1 MAEIKNNF
9 LKSRMN
15 KDLDDRI
22 LPNGEYRDA
31 QNIAISKSESS
42 DVGALE
48 NILGNSLASSL
59 GLSSNCGI
67 TVIGKFMDD
76 VNNRIIIFLTDYT
89 DSSST
94 RLDNFAP
101 STSTHQIICYYPTD
115 NTVNILAQG
124 YFLNFSKT
132 HPIYGVNLLENLL
145 FWTDDRN
152 QPRKLNVNAAETNGN
167 WYNTEDTISV
177 CKYYPWKPIRLYKDS
192 GIPISVSLHAGGSG
206 YTAFTAG
213 MATNPVIPGG
223 TGLIVNNGAVGAGGA
238 LLDNITISTPGSG
251 YTNGEIVNVSG
262 GGGSSG
268 GQITI
273 TTRMDSTMQDVV
285 SPTLPDATV
294 TGTTIAAAGAT
305 YTAVIYNTSSGSG
318 AGLTV
323 LLTVNGAGGI
333 TNAAVANPGSGYVNG
348 DVVTVVGGN
357 GAGRLQLTVTS
368 TTNPYYNANWP
379 GDPEYL
385 KNKFARFSYRFR
397 FEDGEYS
404 LIAPFTQIA
413 FVPEQ
418 DGYFISHDEDRT
430 YTTTEVGFMKNK
442 INDISLMIDSPEG
455 YPWAG
460 LRSTLKIIEMD
471 ILYKESDELP
481 IKVIETIPFEEFG
494 GGVSKGTTVFE
505 YQYQSRKPSEV
516 LPESEIIRTSD
527 KVPIRAMAQE
537 VVGNRVVYANF
548 LDKHSSPDTLDY
560 NVSVSLKDD
569 ETAFTAAYTHKEY
582 QNNTLKQNRTYQVGV
597 VLCDKY
603 GRQSDVILS
612 SADSSVATNKK
623 GDTIYHYYKDNLFT
637 DGDLINNTTT
647 WPGDSLKVAFNSLIP
662 STILNDPGYPGLYS
676 ADNPLGYYTYK
687 IVVKQTQQGYYNVYF
702 PGILNGG
709 TDALGGNGATVADP
723 TGYMVLTG
731 DNINKIPK
739 KLTDVGPNQNQFS
752 SGRPTY
758 EEDPSYYE
766 FDVVPLASGEVV
778 YGFQVDTDID
788 PENLTRAE
796 KQLLNRRDRIRNK
809 RTRNSNVILY
819 GRVTNFEVGTTN
831 TESNK
836 RINPGT
842 SNDMITGIGTLQEMG
857 LADMNA
863 TPPEVYPKLYNY
875 ESNPFAGRLELS
887 DLSVGS
893 TYTDLTLNPLTQ
905 LAVYETEP
913 FDSALNI
920 YWETTT
926 SGLISELNNGI
937 GASDLT
943 IPVSLDLPTINTFD
957 EYTNIG
963 GDATSVFYA
972 RDNNGAIIAGA
983 TMVLSSVQN
992 SQSSGNVV
1000 NGAFNLVSVGGGGY
1014 KITTASHQ
1022 YYTAGTLSNK
1032 FTAYIQ
1038 VTNGS
1043 NVAFFNIKFSR
1054 TNLPPTITN
1063 GGGGLLLDLT
1073 PGGVFY
1079 TLEGNNGARDASVN
1093 GKELTWEIYDTY
1105 VSADVYV
1112 GNATYTNMT
1121 ENRLINI
1128 GPGPI
1133 PGLAYSS
1140 SVPYIFG
1147 SSTVEGKF
1155 ALSTNPGLPAIS
1167 NVAKWYYIRLNYR
1180 VFDGGGLLYYDYFT
1194 IIMPQWQ

>member
-101 STSTHQIICYYPTD
+101 STSTHKILCYYPSD
-115 NTVNILAQG
+115 NTVNTLAQG

-132 HPIYGVNLLENLL
+132 YPIYGVNLLEDLL

-192 GIPISVSLHAGGSG
+192 GIPISVDVV
-206 YTAFTAG
+206 
-213 MATNPVIPGG
+213 PPGG
-223 TGLIVNNGAVGAGGA
+223 TGYTSTAGVSIGSGGLVVNTTAGGGGA
-238 LLDNITISTPGSG
+238 LVSITIVTPGTG
-251 YTNGEIVNVSG
+251 YTNGEVLAVPG
-262 GGGSSG
+262 GTDGTV
-268 GQITI
+268 II
-273 TTRMDSTMQDVV
+273 TTRIDSTMQDVV

-294 TGTTIAAAGAT
+294 TNPISIVAAGT
-305 YTAVIYNTSSGSG
+305 LYTAVIHNTIGGSG

-323 LLTVNGAGGI
+323 LIAFGGGGVSGPI
-333 TNAAVANPGSGYVNG
+333 TSATVANPGSGYVNG
-348 DVVTVVGGN
+348 DIVTVDK
-357 GAGRLQLTVTS
+357 GAGSGDGKLQLTVTS
-368 TTNPYYNANWP
+368 TINPYYNANWP

-385 KNKFARFSYRFR
+385 KNKFVRFSYRFR

-418 DGYFISHDEDRT
+418 DGYFIAHDEDRT

-481 IKVIETIPFEEFG
+481 IKVVETIPFEEFG
-494 GGVSKGTTVFE
+494 DGVSKGTTVFE

-560 NVSVSLKDD
+560 NVSTSLKDD
-569 ETAFTAAYTHKEY
+569 ETASTAAYTHKEY

-612 SADSSVATNKK
+612 SADSSIATNKK

-637 DGDLINNTTT
+637 DGDLISNTTT

-662 STILNDPGYPGLYS
+662 SIILNDPGYPGLYS

-687 IVVKQTQQGYYNVYF
+687 IVVKQTEQGYYNVYF

-709 TDALGGNGATVADP
+709 TDALGGTGATVADP

-739 KLTDVGPNQNQFS
+739 NLTDVGPNQNQFS

-758 EEDPSYYE
+758 ENDPSYYE
-766 FDVVPLASGEVV
+766 FDIVPLASGEVV

-819 GRVTNFEVGTTN
+819 GRVSNFEVGTTN

-842 SNDMITGIGTLQEMG
+842 SNDMITGIGALQEMG
-857 LADMNA
+857 LATM
-863 TPPEVYPKLYNY
+863 TPAPPTVQPELYNY
-875 ESNPFAGRLELS
+875 KSNPFVGRLELS

-893 TYTDLTLNPLTQ
+893 TFGDLGSNPLTE

-913 FDSALNI
+913 FDSALDI

-926 SGLISELNNGI
+926 SGLISELNSGI

-943 IPVSLDLPTINTFD
+943 IPVSLDIPTVNTFD

-963 GDATSVFYA
+963 GDVTSVFYA
-972 RDNNGAIIAGA
+972 RDNNGADIPGA

-992 SQSSGNVV
+992 GNLTGNVV
-1000 NGAFNLVSVGGGGY
+1000 NGAFSLVAVGGGGY
-1014 KITTASHQ
+1014 KIVTASHQ
-1022 YYTAGTLSNK
+1022 YYTADPLSNK

-1038 VTNGS
+1038 VTNAS
-1043 NVAFFNIKFSR
+1043 NVAFFTVKFSR
-1054 TNLPPTITN
+1054 TNLTPTITN
-1063 GGGGLLLDLT
+1063 GGGTLIQDLT

-1079 TLEGNNGARDASVN
+1079 TLQGNNGARDASVN
-1093 GKELTWEIYDTY
+1093 GKELTWEIFNTY
-1105 VSADVYV
+1105 VSAEVYV
-1112 GNATYTNMT
+1112 GNATSTNIT
-1121 ENRLINI
+1121 EQRLINI
-1128 GPGPI
+1128 GPGNS
-1133 PGLAYSS
+1133 GGYAYSS

-1147 SSTVEGKF
+1147 SSTVEGEF
-1155 ALSTNPGLPAIS
+1155 ALSTNPGLPAIG
-1167 NVAKWYYIRLNYR
+1167 NVAKWNFIRLNYR
-1180 VFDGGGLLYYDYFT
+1180 VFDGGGLLYADYFT
-1194 IIMPQWQ
+1194 IIMPQWL